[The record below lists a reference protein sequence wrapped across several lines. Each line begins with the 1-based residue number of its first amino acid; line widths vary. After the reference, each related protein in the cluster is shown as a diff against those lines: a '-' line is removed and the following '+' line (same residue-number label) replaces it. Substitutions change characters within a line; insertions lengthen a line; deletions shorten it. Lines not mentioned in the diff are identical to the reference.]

1 MQKNALYAQSG
12 GVTSVINASACG
24 VIQTARAHPDRIGR
38 VFAADNGILGVLNED
53 LIDLDQESPETIAA
67 LKHTPGGAFR
77 SCRFDLGDF
86 ESHRHQYERLIEV
99 FEAHDIGYFFYNG
112 GGGSMLTARKVA
124 WLSEK
129 MGHPIVCMG
138 IPKTIDNDLPLTDTS
153 PGFGSAAKYIATSV
167 REVSFDLSSMA
178 TTSTKVF
185 VLEVM
190 GRHAGWLAAAAG
202 LAFEGEDPPLL
213 LLLAEV
219 PHDSARFLNALRDK
233 VHRHGWCIVVAAEG
247 LRCVD
252 GQFCGVEQASPIF
265 GHEQLGGLAPKL
277 AHQIREG
284 LGYKTHWAV
293 SDYFQRSARH
303 LASAVDVEQA
313 YAVGR
318 AGVELALAG
327 KNAMMPVIRRL
338 SSRPY
343 FWEID
348 AVNLTEVADVEMPVP
363 PSFIRE
369 DGYGITEV
377 AREYMAPLIEGESYP
392 PFVHGLPD
400 YARIRGVKVPKKL
413 SAWGG

>member
-1 MQKNALYAQSG
+1 
-12 GVTSVINASACG
+12 
-24 VIQTARAHPDRIGR
+24 
-38 VFAADNGILGVLNED
+38 
-53 LIDLDQESPETIAA
+53 
-67 LKHTPGGAFR
+67 
-77 SCRFDLGDF
+77 
-86 ESHRHQYERLIEV
+86 
-99 FEAHDIGYFFYNG
+99 
-112 GGGSMLTARKVA
+112 
-124 WLSEK
+124 
-129 MGHPIVCMG
+129 
-138 IPKTIDNDLPLTDTS
+138 
-153 PGFGSAAKYIATSV
+153 
-167 REVSFDLSSMA
+167 
-178 TTSTKVF
+178 
-185 VLEVM
+185 
-190 GRHAGWLAAAAG
+190 
-202 LAFEGEDPPLL
+202 
-213 LLLAEV
+213 
-219 PHDSARFLNALRDK
+219 
-233 VHRHGWCIVVAAEG
+233 
-247 LRCVD
+247 
-252 GQFCGVEQASPIF
+252 
-265 GHEQLGGLAPKL
+265 GGLAPKL